1 MKNFKKRDMI
11 RDTEEDNEICHQ
23 HPETCSNP
31 NCTIH

>member
-1 MKNFKKRDMI
+1 MKRKDALDK
-11 RDTEEDNEICHQ
+11 EEGTSNACNQ

>member
-1 MKNFKKRDMI
+1 MKRKDAI
-11 RDTEEDNEICHQ
+11 DSSEYEEPCNQ